1 MKTWIPLSAIFIIS
15 CGYGKIVTEANKIDH
30 TRVKVKLLPE
40 PETAKGKLR
49 I

>member
-1 MKTWIPLSAIFIIS
+1 MKTWIPLAAIFIIS
-15 CGYGKIVTEANKIDH
+15 CGYGKIVKEPNKIDH

-40 PETAKGKLR
+40 TAKGKLR